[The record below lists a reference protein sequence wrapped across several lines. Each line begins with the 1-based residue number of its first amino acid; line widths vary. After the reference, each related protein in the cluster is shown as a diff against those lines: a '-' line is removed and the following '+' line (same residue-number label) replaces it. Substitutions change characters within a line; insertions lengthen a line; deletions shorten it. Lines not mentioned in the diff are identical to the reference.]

1 MTINPLFLLATA
13 TFGWGFSLAIYRA
26 VAGHFNWPMGALQ
39 KRHPL
44 TVLLIGLATL
54 VLTFMFIISDPS
66 RRWPV
71 LVLGLL
77 FALFW
82 TGFLRVAS
90 QTALFLAPLA
100 AILMGVLWASTDDGR
115 NEIRA
120 VDDILIE
127 RTRRLEQRIEEGLR
141 NALKKAQTPVIDER
155 TAPPTVSPTPGAPP
169 VSLPSTAPGGSAG
182 PVPKKP

>member
-13 TFGWGFSLAIYRA
+13 TFGWGFSLAIYRS

-44 TVLLIGLATL
+44 TVLLIGLAAL

-71 LVLGLL
+71 LILGLL

-127 RTRRLEQRIEEGLR
+127 RTRRFEQRIEEGLR
-141 NALKKAQTPVIDER
+141 NALKRAQTPVIDER
-155 TAPPTVSPTPGAPP
+155 IAPPVVSPTPSAPP
-169 VSLPSTAPGGSAG
+169 IGSTQ
-182 PVPKKP
+182 PVPKKPATP